1 MSERQRVLFLSHSHT
16 FGAFRV
22 GSHHYAREFAR
33 FGADVVHLSTPISR
47 VHLAL
52 GRVGRNDDAAVPRGA
67 HETATES
74 SILCPARLCPLRGGA
89 SR

>member
-33 FGADVVHLSTPISR
+33 LGADVVHLDT
-47 VHLAL
+47 
-52 GRVGRNDDAAVPRGA
+52 DF
-67 HETATES
+67 
-74 SILCPARLCPLRGGA
+74 ARA
-89 SR
+89 SRSRTGRPGR